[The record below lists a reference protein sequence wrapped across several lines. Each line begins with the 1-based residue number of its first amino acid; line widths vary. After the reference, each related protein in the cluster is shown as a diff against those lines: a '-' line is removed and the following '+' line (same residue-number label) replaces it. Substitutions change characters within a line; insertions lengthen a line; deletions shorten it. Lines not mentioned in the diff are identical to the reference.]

1 MNEHGGHAVGLD
13 VSLRQLQHSRRI
25 DAERGT
31 TVPAVCA
38 TATALPFAD
47 DTFDIVFSSFG
58 ALQFVADAHAAV
70 AEVARLLVPGGRFA
84 FSVTHPTRWMFPD
97 DPGEGGLVASQS
109 YWDRTPYVEIDDASG
124 AVSYVEHHRT
134 IGDWVGLLA
143 ASGMALVRFDEPE
156 WPEHHDRTWGGWSRT
171 RGAAHPGDR
180 DLRRRAALTRPAH
193 GQHDGAAP
201 AGAAPSSWSV
211 QVSRCARASG
221 SPRGRAAAGSSS
233 ERRESTRPIA
243 PAISRSGPR
252 MKPISGTVLVIRS
265 SEETLDFASSTL
277 VSTWSSVNDSC
288 TSSTGVPLAARTSC
302 CSWSMI

>member
-1 MNEHGGHAVGLD
+1 MDGVQDAGGLSAIRVNVGEETSRQANRRDWDRYADEYQSTHGAFLGDAGFVWGPEGHTEDDTRLLGDVTGKRVLELGCGAGQCSRWVNEHGGHAVGLD

-70 AEVARLLVPGGRFA
+70 AEVARLLMPGGRFA

-143 ASGMALVRFDEPE
+143 GAGMALVRFDEPE

-171 RGAAHPGDR
+171 RGLLTPGTAIFVAVRVD
-180 DLRRRAALTRPAH
+180 H
-193 GQHDGAAP
+193 
-201 AGAAPSSWSV
+201 
-211 QVSRCARASG
+211 SG
-221 SPRGRAAAGSSS
+221 LG
-233 ERRESTRPIA
+233 
-243 PAISRSGPR
+243 
-252 MKPISGTVLVIRS
+252 
-265 SEETLDFASSTL
+265 
-277 VSTWSSVNDSC
+277 
-288 TSSTGVPLAARTSC
+288 
-302 CSWSMI
+302 